1 MSNADVFPILAAGKF
16 TKPSSDKLLKILY
29 GVDKIDSQGLV
40 YAALIYCFT
49 GGDILIGEDSIQCLE
64 TRTVLFRG
72 KAMKDHVVDLVRKLK
87 LHPVDLS
94 EVVDL
99 DYAMSTCGLK
109 NAKPEDVSAILKTTR
124 FEGSG
129 KYRGVVAVSFCAKS
143 MLSSIEHSSNIRF
156 DLPTAPRPRSESTL
170 LCLVIMFLAEQ
181 NKPRGNKEYNLVDL
195 NRHEHDGG
203 DVAQLRRYWEGL
215 LYEIRP
221 YLATKAIKPL
231 ITALHDDQTLED
243 AAEDVIAQIN
253 REMDEA
259 REKLDQKKASERGW
273 NHPGIRKT
281 ALFGREFMVAP
292 VYGDA
297 RFGGGL
303 REKMSVFPTQCLN
316 LNGMMPIADIAA
328 FMLTAD
334 YESIETRLAQEP
346 LFLASVVSA
355 LSLKDAVLCRR
366 DNDSSLFKSG
376 RDKGDV
382 ILVIGEMGDPA
393 FLSRNICIIAHVIEK
408 LKSS

>member
-16 TKPSSDKLLKILY
+16 TKPTSDKLLKILY

-49 GGDILIGEDSIQCLE
+49 GGDILIGEDYIQCLE

-94 EVVDL
+94 AVVDL

-129 KYRGVVAVSFCAKS
+129 KYRGVVAESFCATS
-143 MLSSIEHSSNIRF
+143 LLSNLEGLSNIN
-156 DLPTAPRPRSESTL
+156 DGLPFMDKAPESNL
-170 LCLVIMFLAEQ
+170 LFLTIMFLAER
-181 NKPRGNKEYNLVDL
+181 NTSRESHEYNLVDL
-195 NRHEHDGG
+195 SRHEHEK
-203 DVAQLRRYWEGL
+203 DVVEKLRRYWEEL
-215 LYEIRP
+215 LCAP
-221 YLATKAIKPL
+221 QTYLSTRSIKPL

-334 YESIETRLAQEP
+334 YESIDVRLAQEP

-366 DNDSSLFKSG
+366 DDDSSLFKSG
-376 RDKGDV
+376 RDKGDT

-393 FLSRNICIIAHVIEK
+393 FLSRNICVIAHVIEQLK
-408 LKSS
+408 LL